1 MLKTLSGLF
10 AAVFIALTAY
20 LVFAAATYQSTVLPT
35 DGVRGSSI
43 ADNPARNLKG
53 EQTLAARTQLQG
65 WRDKPF
71 VTETSQTG
79 GPAAPATG
87 EAMLSSQRGKELV
100 QSWTGNASA
109 ESELLRPPQFT
120 EGQTSLPRALTGVL
134 VQPEGRTWRDLH
146 NGPVVYG
153 GALYLIG
160 ILALLSAFL
169 FVRGRVGV
177 HDGFSGETVT
187 RFTAF
192 ERANH
197 WLTAGSFV
205 VLAITGL
212 ITLYGTTLIRPWLGA
227 TQYGSLSTANVWV
240 HMSMILPFSIGL
252 LVMIGIWTGQNLF
265 SKVDWTWLKRG
276 GGIVRADSETPP
288 AEKFNAGQ
296 KLIFW
301 SVITGGIVLVASG
314 LGLMFP
320 FFWAGYVGM
329 QSAQLIHAAVALVMI
344 GIIFGHIYIGTVGMR
359 GAFEAMWSGKVDR
372 NWAREHHSIWYKRM
386 FASGRKEPAE

>member
-1 MLKTLSGLF
+1 M
-10 AAVFIALTAY
+10 IED
-20 LVFAAATYQSTVLPT
+20 Q
-35 DGVRGSSI
+35 
-43 ADNPARNLKG
+43 
-53 EQTLAARTQLQG
+53 QG
-65 WRDKPF
+65 R
-71 VTETSQTG
+71 
-79 GPAAPATG
+79 
-87 EAMLSSQRGKELV
+87 ELV
-100 QSWTGNASA
+100 QSWTGNAGDQ
-109 ESELLRPPQFT
+109 SELLRPPGFI
-120 EGQTSLPRALTGVL
+120 EGRTSLPAEISGVL

-153 GALYLIG
+153 GSLYLLG
-160 ILALLSAFL
+160 ILALLSVFL
-169 FVRGRVGV
+169 FVRGRVDV
-177 HDGFSGETVT
+177 EKGFSGQTVT

-252 LVMIGIWTGQNLF
+252 LVMIGIWSGQNLF
-265 SKVDWTWLKRG
+265 SRVDWNWLKHG
-276 GGIVRADSETPP
+276 GGIIRADSETPP

-320 FFWAGYVGM
+320 FLWTGYVGM

-359 GAFEAMWSGKVDR
+359 GAFDAMWTGKVDR
-372 NWAREHHSIWYKRM
+372 NWASEHHSIWYRRM
-386 FASGRKEPAE
+386 FASSRKEPAE